1 MGLHRMAY
9 GPRNDDVS
17 DVRAG
22 SLELLG
28 QRRVIGMGDE
38 LDLGEQD
45 IGSERLQIAQDDP
58 TLEDAVDAVLGARV
72 VIMNPPFTNRSKM
85 GEKFSEG
92 IRNSLRKRVDGLERT
107 LVQNDPELDG
117 FVSKTSIEPLFVA
130 LAEKCANAADGV
142 LAMVNPTIALTAPS
156 VQRTA

>member
-1 MGLHRMAY
+1 MTYRNMGLHQMAY
-9 GPRNDDVS
+9 GPKDDNAS
-17 DVRAG
+17 AVRAG

-58 TLEDAVDAVLGARV
+58 TLEDAVDAVLGARI

-85 GEKFSEG
+85 GLSGLARSSQTGSEG
-92 IRNSLRKRVDGLERT
+92 
-107 LVQNDPELDG
+107 
-117 FVSKTSIEPLFVA
+117 A
-130 LAEKCANAADGV
+130 
-142 LAMVNPTIALTAPS
+142 
-156 VQRTA
+156 